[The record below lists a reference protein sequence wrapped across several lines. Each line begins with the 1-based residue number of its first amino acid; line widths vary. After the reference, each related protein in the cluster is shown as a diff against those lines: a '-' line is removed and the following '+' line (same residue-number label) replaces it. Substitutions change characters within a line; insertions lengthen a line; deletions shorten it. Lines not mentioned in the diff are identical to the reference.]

1 MISFYIEKNQEGG
14 LHMFSIPPE
23 NYSDFIGQKIMF
35 FPEAGTVLYLE
46 LPETEKEINLQEV
59 GIPPQLQELIL
70 TRWNT
75 LEN

>member
-1 MISFYIEKNQEGG
+1 
-14 LHMFSIPPE
+14 MFSIPPE

-35 FPEAGTVLYLE
+35 FPEAETVLYLE
-46 LPETEKEINLQEV
+46 LPETKKEISLQEV

-70 TRWNT
+70 TRWST